1 MIKGDTLKPHTP
13 LQEFTKGILDE
24 LPLIVGVFPFGI
36 IFGVLALQAGIDPF
50 KSQMMSSVVFAG
62 SAQFMVAQLIR
73 DNSPWLVIVVSG
85 FIINL
90 RHALYSASISQHLKD
105 VSFRWK
111 LILSYLLTDEAYAVS
126 ITHFSK
132 NEGAPNLHWHLLG
145 SGLTLWTSWQISTAV
160 GIFLGTTVPAEW
172 GLDFSMTLI
181 FIAIVVPYLK
191 EKASWATAGSA
202 LLLSLLFFQLPF
214 KLGLIIASFGA
225 IAIGLWMERK

>member
-1 MIKGDTLKPHTP
+1 M
-13 LQEFTKGILDE
+13 
-24 LPLIVGVFPFGI
+24 
-36 IFGVLALQAGIDPF
+36 
-50 KSQMMSSVVFAG
+50 
-62 SAQFMVAQLIR
+62 
-73 DNSPWLVIVVSG
+73 
-85 FIINL
+85 
-90 RHALYSASISQHLKD
+90 
-105 VSFRWK
+105 
-111 LILSYLLTDEAYAVS
+111 
-126 ITHFSK
+126 
-132 NEGAPNLHWHLLG
+132 
-145 SGLTLWTSWQISTAV
+145 